1 MPVSTHPSLLYVCSC
16 LSNRVAFLAI
26 TCAEQTGV
34 PDASYTSEMA
44 VDLDDIKRRVSK
56 KATFEDAVA
65 DLQKLL
71 EDQLSHVSQDAVF
84 DLMKR
89 IMVLLKTRFTS
100 PAFWRAGRG
109 LYETAKVST
118 CLALG

>member
-1 MPVSTHPSLLYVCSC
+1 
-16 LSNRVAFLAI
+16 
-26 TCAEQTGV
+26 
-34 PDASYTSEMA
+34 MA
-44 VDLDDIKRRVSK
+44 VELDDIKRRVSK

-71 EDQLSHVSQDAVF
+71 EDNHSHVNHDAVF

-89 IMVLLKTRFTS
+89 IMVLLRTRFIS

-118 CLALG
+118 SPALG